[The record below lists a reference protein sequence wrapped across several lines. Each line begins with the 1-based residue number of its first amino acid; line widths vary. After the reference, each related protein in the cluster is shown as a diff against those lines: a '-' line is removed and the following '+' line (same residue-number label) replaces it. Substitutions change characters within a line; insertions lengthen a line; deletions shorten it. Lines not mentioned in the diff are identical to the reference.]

1 MQGFNPVLLRQSLTT
16 FHKSGLLRPDTAW
29 HAYLTLYKLAPLQSQ
44 YQLRVGLVK
53 CEQVDLAVQY
63 YTQQTT
69 SRGTVVLIHGYMD
82 HVGLYSRLMGCLLEQ
97 GWDVLCYDL
106 PGHGLSSGSGYSI
119 DHFSTYAAQLDII
132 LQSTHLKGP
141 CVALGQSTG
150 GAIVLA
156 HQQLVSQR
164 LSVDPFSQRILLAPL
179 IRPAQYPFIRLKY
192 SLLRFFLRRVR
203 RFHGINSHDDAFVH
217 FIRSQDPLQK
227 QWVAV
232 NWIGA
237 MLEWVE
243 LIEAGQPQH
252 IDMTVIQGTADE
264 TVDWQH
270 NLSVLGR
277 LFPLLRVELI
287 EAGRHHLAN
296 EGLAWRQ
303 QVFDKISEVLA
314 GCRAEH

>member
-16 FHKSGLLRPDTAW
+16 FQKSGLLHPDTAW
-29 HAYLTLYKLAPLQSQ
+29 HAYLMLYNLAPLQSQ

-53 CEQVDLAVQY
+53 CEKYDLAVQY

-69 SRGTVVLIHGYMD
+69 SLGTVVLVHGYMD

-106 PGHGLSSGSGYSI
+106 PGHGLSSGSSYSI
-119 DHFSTYAAQLDII
+119 DSFSTYAAQLDII
-132 LQSTHLKGP
+132 LKSTQLKGP

-150 GAIVLA
+150 GAIILA
-156 HQQLVSQR
+156 HQKLVSQR
-164 LSVDPFSQRILLAPL
+164 LSADPITQRILLAPL
-179 IRPAQYPFIRLKY
+179 IRPAQYPLIRFKY
-192 SLLRFFLRRVR
+192 SLLRFFLSRVR
-203 RFHGINSHDDAFVH
+203 RFHGTNSHDAAFVR

-227 QWVAV
+227 QWVTV

-243 LIEAGQPQH
+243 LIEAGQPQQ
-252 IDMTVIQGTADE
+252 IDMTVIQGTADD

-277 LFPLLRVELI
+277 LFPPLRIELI

-296 EGLAWRQ
+296 EGLPWRQ

-314 GCRAEH
+314 NVK